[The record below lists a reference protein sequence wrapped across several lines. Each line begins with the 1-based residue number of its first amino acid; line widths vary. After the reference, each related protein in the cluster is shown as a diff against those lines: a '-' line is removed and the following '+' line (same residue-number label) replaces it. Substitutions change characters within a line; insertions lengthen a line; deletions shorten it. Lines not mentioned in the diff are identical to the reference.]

1 MYVCY
6 LCMYACECVYQ
17 AGPER
22 GRKKSE
28 TAEVNITCNQQM
40 TTQKMEGAEIGGL
53 GRCRGGGGRGKE
65 Y

>member
-1 MYVCY
+1 MR
-6 LCMYACECVYQ
+6 Q
-17 AGPER
+17 R
-22 GRKKSE
+22 KSE

-53 GRCRGGGGRGKE
+53 DWCSGGGEGKE